1 MLIIEG
7 VYVNV
12 IIYIANPIKRRM
24 IIMKKSRIFGVI
36 AAAAM
41 AVSTFVSMPVSA
53 ADTYHAYLGVQTN
66 PSWIFRNAW
75 NDSSFGK
82 DAYDSF
88 DKLSKDGAPADIDGT
103 FTDVEITGDG
113 TYKVS
118 LTGADL
124 SDEELF
130 SLLFVSTDIPVDAGV
145 SITNVN
151 VIIDGQKKY
160 TFDEAYIPEDTGEYI
175 QVQARNIWNDD
186 LGKEDG
192 LFAYMMP
199 NDSVEMEFTVSGMGS
214 AEAAAPAASES
225 ADPAPAADTAPTTS
239 ASTGNLPVAAMAS
252 VMAVAGAAA
261 VVSKKRK

>member
-1 MLIIEG
+1 
-7 VYVNV
+7 
-12 IIYIANPIKRRM
+12 
-24 IIMKKSRIFGVI
+24 MKKSRIFGVI

-41 AVSTFVSMPVSA
+41 AVSAFVSMPVSA

-66 PSWIFRNAW
+66 PSWIFRNGW
-75 NDSSFGK
+75 SDSSFGR
-82 DAYDSF
+82 DTYDSF
-88 DKLSKDGAPADIDGT
+88 NKLSKDGAPADIDGT
-103 FTDVEITGDG
+103 FTDIDITGDG

-145 SITNVN
+145 SITNVK
-151 VIIDGQKKY
+151 VIIDGQTKY
-160 TFDEAYIPEDTGEYI
+160 TFDEAYIPEDTGEYVTI
-175 QVQARNIWNDD
+175 QARNIWNDD

-192 LFAYMMP
+192 LFAYTMP
-199 NDSVEMEFTVSGMGS
+199 TDSVEMEFTVSGIGS
-214 AEAAAPAASES
+214 AEAAPAASED
-225 ADPAPAADTAPTTS
+225 AAPAPAVDTAPTTS
-239 ASTGNLPVAAMAS
+239 ATTGNLPVAAMAS